1 MEFFKYQAT
10 GNDFV
15 VIDNRE
21 SNFPK
26 ENSDLIAKMCNR
38 RFGIGADGLM
48 LLEPDRDYDFKM
60 VYYNSDGNLG
70 SMCGNGGRSI
80 VSFAR
85 HLGLIDR
92 TACFRAADGLHRASI
107 EDDQVSLEMLDVS
120 EIQKKSD
127 AYFLNTGSPHH
138 VQRVDKLENFNVFS
152 EGRRIRNDVYGEI
165 GANVNFVFPIDSS
178 SIAVRT
184 YERGVEDETLSC
196 GTGVTAAALA
206 MHSAGTLSSNEV
218 IVNTKGGKL
227 QVSFESFEVGSY
239 KDIWLTGPAK
249 MVFRGNWL

>member
-1 MEFFKYQAT
+1 VEFFKYQAT
-10 GNDFV
+10 GNDFIV
-15 VIDNRE
+15 LDNRE
-21 SNFPK
+21 SKFSK
-26 ENSDLIAKMCNR
+26 ENNALIAEMCDR

-48 LLEPDRDYDFKM
+48 LLELDRDCDFKM
-60 VYYNSDGNLG
+60 VYYNSDGNVG

-120 EIQKKSD
+120 EVRKISD
-127 AYFLNTGSPHH
+127 SYFLNTGSPHH
-138 VQRVDKLENFNVFS
+138 VQQVDALENFNVFS
-152 EGRRIRNDVYGEI
+152 EGRRIRNDVYGKI
-165 GANVNFVFPIDSS
+165 GANVNFVCPLDSS

-206 MHSAGTLSSNEV
+206 MHSAGFLSSSE
-218 IVNTKGGKL
+218 IKVNTKGGKL
-227 QVSFESFEVGSY
+227 RVSFESFEVGGY
-239 KDIWLTGPAK
+239 RNIWLTGPAK
-249 MVFRGNWL
+249 MVFRGIWL